1 MTSIRRVVAS
11 RSHGTAIGAAVDI
24 NPSRRRLVIAG
35 AALALASLLTGCG
48 LFGPKA
54 PAPAAPPPK
63 LVLSLVA
70 AAHLNPDANGR
81 ASPVVLRLYE
91 LKSAAQF
98 GSADFLLLFDQ
109 DRAALASD
117 IVTREEFVMRPG
129 ESKSISKPLAPETK
143 AIAVMAAF
151 RDVERARWR
160 AVSMLTPGK
169 DNVVTVVIDGV
180 ELRMVPAVP

>member
-1 MTSIRRVVAS
+1 MIAS
-11 RSHGTAIGAAVDI
+11 
-24 NPSRRRLVIAG
+24 

-54 PAPAAPPPK
+54 PAPAAPPPPPPK

-81 ASPVVLRLYE
+81 PSPVVLRLYE

-160 AVSMLTPGK
+160 AVAMLIPGK

>member
-1 MTSIRRVVAS
+1 M
-11 RSHGTAIGAAVDI
+11 HAAVCAQS
-24 NPSRRRLVIAG
+24 PRRRLSICS
-35 AALALASLLTGCG
+35 AALALALLLAGCG

-54 PAPAAPPPK
+54 PAPAAPPPPPPPPK
-63 LVLSLVA
+63 LVLSIVA

-81 ASPVVLRLYE
+81 PSPVVVRLYE
-91 LKSAAQF
+91 LKSASQF

-109 DRAALASD
+109 DRSALASD

-143 AIAVMAAF
+143 AIGVMAGF

-160 AVSMLTPGK
+160 AAAMLIPAK
-169 DNVVTVVIDGV
+169 DNVLTVVIDGV

>member
-1 MTSIRRVVAS
+1 M
-11 RSHGTAIGAAVDI
+11 HAAGCVES
-24 NPSRRRLVIAG
+24 PRRRLSICG
-35 AALALASLLTGCG
+35 AALALALLLTGCG
-48 LFGPKA
+48 LFGPKPA
-54 PAPAAPPPK
+54 APAAPPPPPPPPPK
-63 LVLSLVA
+63 LVLSIVA

-81 ASPVVLRLYE
+81 PSPVVVRLYE
-91 LKSAAQF
+91 LKSASQF

-109 DRAALASD
+109 DRSALASD

-143 AIAVMAAF
+143 AIGVMAGF

-160 AVSMLTPGK
+160 AAAMLTPAK
-169 DNVVTVVIDGV
+169 DNVVTVVIDGI